1 MIRKYFIQVNDYMT
15 PVKVELAESDIAA
28 VIYVLKEIA
37 KGDKDALVSI
47 EDEEDGEVLY
57 SNYDEWIKTHQI

>member
-1 MIRKYFIQVNDYMT
+1 MIKAYFVQVNDTMT

-47 EDEEDGEVLY
+47 EDEDGEVLY
-57 SNYDEWIKTHQI
+57 SNYEEWIETHK

>member
-1 MIRKYFIQVNDYMT
+1 MNKAYFVQVNDTMT

-47 EDEEDGEVLY
+47 EDEEDGKVLY
-57 SNYDEWIKTHQI
+57 SNYEEWIETHK